1 MRRKI
6 CAIGNSFG
14 ISIPK
19 EIIEKLRLTLGTQV
33 EIKID
38 EKEKMITIE
47 PFVDQSIQDSVDKE
61 FVSQVNDFIERYK
74 PALKALAKK

>member
-38 EKEKMITIE
+38 EKTKMITIE
-47 PFVDQSIQDSVDKE
+47 PFVDQSIQDSVGKE
-61 FVSQVNDFIERYK
+61 FASQVNDFIERYK
-74 PALKALAKK
+74 PALKSLAKK